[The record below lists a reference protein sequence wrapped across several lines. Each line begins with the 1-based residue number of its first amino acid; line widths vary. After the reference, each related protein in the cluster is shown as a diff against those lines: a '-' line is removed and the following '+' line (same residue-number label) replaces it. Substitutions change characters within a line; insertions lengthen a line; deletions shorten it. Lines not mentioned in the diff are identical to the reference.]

1 LDAVLSTTSPVHQ
14 SSLLKAIRTTYNIF
28 LLSRNS
34 ANQIIAQATLN
45 QMVNQVFGR
54 VNTDVQPPSS
64 IALATANGHVQAIS
78 ADGETSTS
86 ENEASTQSGEG
97 GEKQSSVETTEAEK
111 ESLRQS
117 LQDEIIAEAAMA
129 RREAINGPDSKSTAD
144 ILGDTEQVFEDESV
158 PEALSGTSVQPPEE
172 PQTSVHAQDD
182 KKAEEENGED
192 AQDVVVDHEGD
203 DNDDE
208 EEKAD
213 QP

>member
-1 LDAVLSTTSPVHQ
+1 
-14 SSLLKAIRTTYNIF
+14 
-28 LLSRNS
+28 
-34 ANQIIAQATLN
+34 
-45 QMVNQVFGR
+45 MVNQVFGR

-64 IALATANGHVQAIS
+64 MALATANGHVQAIS

-97 GEKQSSVETTEAEK
+97 GEKQASVEPTEAEK

-129 RREAINGPDSKSTAD
+129 RREAINAPDSKSTAD

-158 PEALSGTSVQPPEE
+158 PEALSGTSVPPPEE
-172 PQTSVHAQDD
+172 PQTAVHAQDNNQKSD
-182 KKAEEENGED
+182 EKDGEV
-192 AQDVVVDHEGD
+192 AQDAVDQESN

-208 EEKAD
+208 ERPD

>member
-64 IALATANGHVQAIS
+64 ISSAPANGHVHAVS
-78 ADGETSTS
+78 ADGETSIS

-97 GEKQSSVETTEAEK
+97 GEKQPSLETTEAEK

-129 RREAINGPDSKSTAD
+129 RREAINGPESKSTAD

-158 PEALSGTSVQPPEE
+158 PEALSGTSVQPLEVPN
-172 PQTSVHAQDD
+172 TSVNTQDD
-182 KKAEEENGED
+182 KKFEEKNDAD
-192 AQDVVVDHEGD
+192 AQDVEQED
-203 DNDDE
+203 DDDDDDE
-208 EEKAD
+208 DKVEK
-213 QP
+213 P